1 MDRRTFI
8 MSSAAAAIGGKE
20 EAFDLLTTGFAIP
33 CRLARPA
40 GAARGAVLI
49 LPGSLFSDVDG
60 DYPAMGMRPHAY
72 ADIAGQLAGLGWV
85 SLRMAKIGPGTGS
98 RALDQALA
106 LKNATFDGRLEQ
118 AAAALARLR
127 AAAPAGPLIV
137 AGHSEGAVV
146 ANRLAADP
154 RGRGLAG
161 VVSLSGPALRLLDI
175 LRGQVAAMTPPG
187 GPTPDLSVLDAALAA
202 IRAGQP
208 LPPEAAKN
216 PQTMMMAA
224 MPPTSLA
231 YLAQV
236 DAVDPLAAVA
246 AVRQPMLLIQG
257 GRDASV
263 TPDQVDALA
272 KARGRR
278 PTEIRRFP
286 GLTHLYKIAEPGLSP
301 QASMA
306 LSTTSDPA
314 VAAAVAAWGGQLRA

>member
-1 MDRRTFI
+1 
-8 MSSAAAAIGGKE
+8 MSGAAATPGLKGGRE
-20 EAFDLLTTGFAIP
+20 EAFDLITTGFAIP
-33 CRLARPA
+33 CKLAWPA
-40 GAARGAVLI
+40 GAPKGAVLI
-49 LPGSLFSDVDG
+49 LPGSLFIDVEG
-60 DYPAMGMRPHAY
+60 DMPSMGLHPHAY
-72 ADIAGQLAGLGWV
+72 ADIAGQLAALGWA

-98 RALDQALA
+98 RAIDEPLA
-106 LKNATFDGRLEQ
+106 RKNATFDGRLEH

-127 AAAPAGPLIV
+127 AAVRTGPLIV
-137 AGHSEGAVV
+137 AGHSEGAIV

-154 RGRGLAG
+154 RGRAAVG

-175 LRGQVAAMTPPG
+175 LRGQVAAMAPPG
-187 GPTPDLSVLDAALAA
+187 GPAPDLSVLDATIAA
-202 IRAGQP
+202 IRTGRP

-246 AVRQPMLLIQG
+246 AVQQPMLLVQG
-257 GRDASV
+257 ERDDSV

-272 KARGRR
+272 RARGRR
-278 PTEIRRFP
+278 PTTIRRFAGLTHFYKQAPP
-286 GLTHLYKIAEPGLSP
+286 GLTP
-301 QASMA
+301 QAAMA

-314 VAAAVAAWGGQLRA
+314 VAAAIADWAGKRRA